1 MLLAT
6 LVGGLLG
13 AYYAYQSAKVYEAS
27 VQLVAGSPTLAIDP
41 NMPLEVRKVLL
52 PGIMN
57 DLDSDTGVL
66 KSERIFQDG
75 LTLAAKELKDESIA
89 TGKTFNE
96 LYPLFDLE
104 IPASLNSYAPDQTRV
119 VKIKVKAYSPEEAA
133 SIANNVAYA
142 FGEYRKERAR
152 SAVASALAIV
162 QAGADS
168 AKKELDRIDQQ
179 YRLLKTGSK
188 IAEFS
193 SNSEMLTQTLETLRQ
208 KRNATETD
216 LAAYQ
221 AELAS
226 LEASLA
232 ITPKYVTGS
241 TMSTPDPQVEGLRTL
256 IVEAQSELS
265 TLQQVYE
272 DDSPFIKKQ
281 QEKIASLKKQ
291 LATSSKTTKDIPN
304 SSSSSLNTIY
314 LDLQSKI
321 AANKARIKSIAV
333 SISPLNQQILEIEQR
348 VAQVPGLETKNY
360 EIQRKRLV
368 YEEEYQ
374 KNTKYKTELLLARD
388 GKTSQIMGLAD
399 KDRIINPVA
408 PDMKKYV
415 VLAAV
420 VFGIIGLAY
429 SFAIESF
436 RLPVHTS
443 WQLAELTALPVA
455 ASVPQLPGRIL
466 RRHNS
471 EISRA
476 DFRPM
481 ESFRYMAFSMIAS
494 HYRPK
499 VILFTAVGEEVDS
512 STSAAELAVAMSK
525 TGSRTILVDADLR
538 APRLS
543 DLFGVAT
550 RNGVSEILSRTMLPG
565 EHTELFTATE
575 HNNLLI
581 LPAGAAMNTGL
592 ADMQTAHM
600 NALIED
606 LRDKADTVIINCPP
620 VDVFADASRLAQ
632 YVDQICMV
640 ISAKSTS
647 YRAIPI
653 AQEILTKSGAKNITI
668 VLTNAS
674 PTEEP
679 FGVRSGT
686 GLARR

>member
-13 AYYAYQSAKVYEAS
+13 AYYAYQSPKVYEAS

-415 VLAAV
+415 VL
-420 VFGIIGLAY
+420 
-429 SFAIESF
+429 
-436 RLPVHTS
+436 VHTS

-455 ASVPQLPGRIL
+455 ASVPHLPGRIL

-600 NALIED
+600 NALRED